1 MKMEYN
7 LKLIHSK
14 KSVTDFGELPVSGV
28 FVLADVKTTSWLDLF
43 CGGVW
48 AVSVQ
53 TPINPISFSL
63 EFLLQIDAGPED

>member
-28 FVLADVKTTSWLDLF
+28 FVLAVVKTTPGLACF
-43 CGGVW
+43 VGE
-48 AVSVQ
+48 
-53 TPINPISFSL
+53 L
-63 EFLLQIDAGPED
+63 EQSPS